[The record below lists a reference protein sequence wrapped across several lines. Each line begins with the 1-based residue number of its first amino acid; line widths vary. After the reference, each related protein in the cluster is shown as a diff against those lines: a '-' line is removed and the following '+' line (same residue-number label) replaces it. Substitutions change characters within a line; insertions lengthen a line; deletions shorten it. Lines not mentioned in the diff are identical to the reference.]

1 MKNKNRRP
9 AVKAKGK
16 DMKEGAGEHTIL
28 EAMDD
33 AASFTKRPPTVTK
46 YISDGDSINLIT
58 K

>member
-1 MKNKNRRP
+1 
-9 AVKAKGK
+9 
-16 DMKEGAGEHTIL
+16 MKEGAGEHPIL